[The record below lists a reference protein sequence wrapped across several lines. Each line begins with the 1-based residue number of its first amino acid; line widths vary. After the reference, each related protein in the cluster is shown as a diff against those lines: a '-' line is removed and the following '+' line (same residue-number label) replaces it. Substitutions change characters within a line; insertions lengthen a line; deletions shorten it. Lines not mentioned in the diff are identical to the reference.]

1 MKFSFSI
8 IFILVIFSLRADSQE
23 ESATIEAPYAIEG
36 NRCLEK
42 TRNRWHHFEE
52 EMKWFLVY
60 SDPLAGKNPRSA
72 KLSPE
77 DKKYLAQYQALIR
90 HLAKAQ
96 DSFLE
101 LRNAIY
107 DGIASDL
114 GENGDAFAIQANS
127 LLKLTD
133 WYTNFIQETFFP
145 KGWNELYQNH
155 LRTLAK
161 DTEGSSDTLK
171 NAFKAPAKE

>member
-1 MKFSFSI
+1 MKISFLIFFI
-8 IFILVIFSLRADSQE
+8 IAIFSLRADSQRE
-23 ESATIEAPYAIEG
+23 VVTIEAPYAIEG
-36 NRCLEK
+36 NHCLEK

-60 SDPLAGKNPRSA
+60 SDPHAEKNPCSS
-72 KLSPE
+72 KKSPE
-77 DKKYLAQYQALIR
+77 CKKHFAQYQALIS
-90 HLAKAQ
+90 HLVKAQ

-114 GENGDAFAIQANS
+114 GENGDAFVIQANS

-133 WYTNFIQETFFP
+133 WYTNFIEETFFP
-145 KGWNELYQNH
+145 KGWKEIYQNH
-155 LRTLAK
+155 LRSLARK
-161 DTEGSSDTLK
+161 DAEIK
-171 NAFKAPAKE
+171 